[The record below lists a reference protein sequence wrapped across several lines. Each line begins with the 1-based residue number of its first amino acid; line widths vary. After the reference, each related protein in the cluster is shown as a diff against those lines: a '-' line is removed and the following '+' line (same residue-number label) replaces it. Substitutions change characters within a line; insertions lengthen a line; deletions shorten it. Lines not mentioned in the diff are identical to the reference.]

1 MWYNKKHPAYNLPDA
16 YDKKPTSNN
25 YKILEIERLEAETLR
40 EGLYNIES
48 ILDISKATGKTLD
61 YYGERIGQKRGLA
74 TDDQY
79 RVLILAKIMRHLS
92 NGSYNSVVECLS
104 KTFNCELD
112 EIQFVD
118 EEETCTISIKTLPV
132 EKISKAGFTQKQALA
147 IIKSMIPICITLNSY
162 YVESTFE
169 FAEDETTYD
178 EDKGF
183 TDVEGGTVG
192 GYFGYLFASDN
203 EPILPI

>member
-92 NGSYNSVVECLS
+92 NGRYNSVVECLS

-112 EIQFVD
+112 EIYRSA
-118 EEETCTISIKTLPV
+118 ISDYSL
-132 EKISKAGFTQKQALA
+132 
-147 IIKSMIPICITLNSY
+147 
-162 YVESTFE
+162 E
-169 FAEDETTYD
+169 F
-178 EDKGF
+178 K
-183 TDVEGGTVG
+183 
-192 GYFGYLFASDN
+192 
-203 EPILPI
+203 